1 MSKKNCI
8 CTVGWF
14 IHNNINSTKLQY
26 PSNRTA
32 IHPGRSRNDLG
43 NSLPR
48 RYRGDAG
55 AGDAGSFGGDGEGYS
70 F

>member
-1 MSKKNCI
+1 M
-8 CTVGWF
+8 
-14 IHNNINSTKLQY
+14 LQY

-32 IHPGRSRNDLG
+32 IHPGRSRNNTG

-55 AGDAGSFGGDGEGYS
+55 AGNAGNYGGNGEGKVRVVHILGK
-70 F
+70 